1 MNTLTID
8 IETYSG
14 TDIKQGVYKYT
25 QDPDFTILL
34 FGYAYNDDPV
44 QVIDLTREDF
54 ESHREEMHTVFK
66 DLADPTILKTAFNAA
81 FERVCIQQYFNNEN
95 SPLFYPYTLPID
107 QWQCTSVLAG
117 VAGLPMNLD
126 GASKALKLTQ
136 TKDAAGKALIKYF
149 TMPCKPTKTNGMRTR
164 NLPEHSTEKH
174 NWKDFIEYCRQ
185 DVEVERA
192 IRKQLSY
199 VRISQEEHTL
209 YHLDQQINDN
219 GVLIDSAFV
228 DKAIA
233 IDEEFKSRLA
243 AEAIKLS
250 GIENPNSRNQ
260 ILEWLQAEG
269 EDATTLRKADIPEL
283 IANSDNPD
291 VKRLLTLRQELSK
304 TSTSKYLMMR
314 SAAGYDDR
322 LRGLF
327 QFYGASR
334 TGRWAGR
341 LVQPQNLPRIHFTP
355 DTLDLAR
362 RTVAQGYTSTVEMV
376 FGDVTD
382 TLSQLIRT
390 AFIASK
396 GSRFIVSDFSAI
408 EARVIAWLAGE
419 QWRLDVFNT
428 HGKIYEASAAAMF
441 KVPIES
447 IKKGSDMRQRGKL
460 TELGCGFGG
469 SVDALIRMGAL
480 EGGVKEEELQ
490 GLVDAWRAASP
501 KIVKLWKD
509 LEIAAIRAVSSGTK
523 VSMQFGMSFET
534 HNNTLWF
541 TLPSGRKLA
550 YYEVDLAENRWGGKQ
565 IVFKG
570 MDQMRKIYGN
580 QSTYGAKLA
589 ENGVQA
595 IARDCVA
602 YAMTRLHAAGYKIV
616 MHVHD
621 EVVLEM
627 PYGQGSEAE
636 VAEIMSQGA
645 PWAKGLPLVAD
656 GYETE
661 YYKKD

>member
-34 FGYAYNDDPV
+34 FGYAYNDEPV
-44 QVIDLTREDF
+44 QVIDLTRKALPKEL
-54 ESHREEMHTVFK
+54 VW
-66 DLADPTILKTAFNAA
+66 DLQAPEVLKTAFNAA
-81 FERVCIQQYFNNEN
+81 FERVCLQEYVNRVQ
-95 SPLFYPYTLPID
+95 PLRGKSFPLPID

-117 VAGLPMNLD
+117 YAGLPMNLD
-126 GASKALKLTQ
+126 GASKALRLTQ

-149 TMPCKPTKTNGMRTR
+149 TMPCKPTKTNGERTR
-164 NLPEHSTEKH
+164 NLPEHAPEK
-174 NWKDFIEYCRQ
+174 WQQFIDYCRQ

-192 IRKQLSY
+192 IRKRLSY
-199 VRISQEEHTL
+199 VQISQEEHTL

-219 GVLIDSAFV
+219 GVLIDSDFV

-233 IDEEFKSRLA
+233 IDEEFKARLLQ
-243 AEAIKLS
+243 EATELS
-250 GIENPNSRNQ
+250 GLENPNSRNQ

-269 EDATTLRKADIPEL
+269 EEATTLRKADIPEL
-283 IANSDNPD
+283 IANTDNED

-314 SAAGYDDR
+314 SAAGHDDR

-341 LVQPQNLPRIHFTP
+341 LVQPQNLPRIHFGA

-362 RTVAQGYTSTVEMV
+362 RTVAQGDTSTVQMV

-390 AFIASK
+390 AFIAPK

-509 LEIAAIRAVSSGTK
+509 LEHAAIKAVLSGTK
-523 VSMQFGMSFET
+523 VSMQYGMSFHT
-534 HNNTLWF
+534 SNSTLWF
-541 TLPSGRKLA
+541 ALPSGRKLA

-565 IVFKG
+565 LVFKG
-570 MDQMRKIYGN
+570 MDQVRKIYGN

-602 YAMTRLHAAGYKIV
+602 HAMTRLHAAGYKIV

-645 PWAKGLPLVAD
+645 PWAEGLPLVAD

>member
-34 FGYAYNDDPV
+34 FGYAYNDDKV
-44 QVIDLTREDF
+44 QFFDLTKVEDL
-54 ESHREEMHTVFK
+54 HIDVYL
-66 DLADPTILKTAFNAA
+66 DLFNPDMLKTAFNAA
-81 FERVCIQQYFNNEN
+81 FERVCIDAYFAKTFAKYGIA
-95 SPLFYPYTLPID
+95 SRPLPID

-149 TMPCKPTKTNGMRTR
+149 TMPCKPTKTNGERTR
-164 NLPEHSTEKH
+164 NLPEHATEK
-174 NWKDFIEYCRQ
+174 WQQFIEYCRQ

-250 GIENPNSRNQ
+250 GIDNPNSRNQ

-269 EDATTLRKADIPEL
+269 EEATTLRKADIPEL

-314 SAAGYDDR
+314 SASGYDDR

-355 DTLDLAR
+355 ETLDLAR

-390 AFIASK
+390 AFIAPK

-447 IKKGSDMRQRGKL
+447 IKKGSDMRQKGKVA
-460 TELGCGFGG
+460 ELAFGYQG
-469 SVDALIRMGAL
+469 GPAAAIRMGAL
-480 EGGVKEEELQ
+480 EGGIKEEELQ
-490 GLVDAWRAASP
+490 GLVDDWRAASP
-501 KIVKLWKD
+501 KIVKLWYDCGK
-509 LEIAAIRAVSSGTK
+509 AATRAVKHGTR
-523 VSMQFGMSFET
+523 VSIQHGMNFHYHDS
-534 HNNTLWF
+534 TLWI
-541 TLPSGRKLA
+541 TLPSGRQLA
-550 YYEVDLAENRWGGKQ
+550 YYEPNLKDSNFGGEALCY
-565 IVFKG
+565 KG
-570 MDQMRKIYGN
+570 MDQVRKIWGT
-580 QSTYGAKLA
+580 QDTYGGKLV
-589 ENGVQA
+589 ENITQA
-595 IARDCVA
+595 VARDCMA
-602 YAMTRLHAAGYKIV
+602 HAMTQLRAAGYKIV

>member
-34 FGYAYNDDPV
+34 FAYAYNDEPV
-44 QVIDLTREDF
+44 EVIDLTKDIIPLN
-54 ESHREEMHTVFK
+54 VFF
-66 DLADPTILKTAFNAA
+66 DLFNPDVLKTAFNAA
-81 FERVCIQQYFNNEN
+81 FERVCIQQFITN
-95 SPLFYPYTLPID
+95 SRTEIFGCFGSDMVLPIE

-126 GASKALKLTQ
+126 GASKALHLEQ
-136 TKDAAGKALIKYF
+136 GKDASGKALIKYF

-164 NLPEHSTEKH
+164 NLPEHAPEK
-174 NWKDFIEYCRQ
+174 WQQFIEYCRQ
-185 DVEVERA
+185 DVVVERA
-192 IRKQLSY
+192 IRNKLSY
-199 VRISQEEHTL
+199 VQISKEEHAL

-219 GVLIDSAFV
+219 GVLTDQTFV
-228 DKAIA
+228 ANAIA
-233 IDEEFKSRLA
+233 IDQEFKARLA
-243 AEAIKLS
+243 DEMINLT
-250 GIENPNSRNQ
+250 GIDNPNSRAQ
-260 ILEWLQAEG
+260 ILEWLNAEG
-269 EDATTLRKADIPEL
+269 ENATTLRKADLPIL
-283 IANSDNPD
+283 IAQSDNPE
-291 VKRLLTLRQELSK
+291 VKRILELRQELSK

-327 QFYGASR
+327 QFYGANR

-341 LVQPQNLPRIHFTP
+341 LVQPQNLPRISMKA
-355 DTLDLAR
+355 DLDAAR
-362 RTVAQGYTSTVEMV
+362 QVVRQGDADLVEMIW
-376 FGDVTD
+376 GDVTN

-390 AFIASK
+390 AFIAPK

-419 QWRLDVFNT
+419 QWRIDVFNS

-447 IKKGSDMRQRGKL
+447 IGKGSDLRQKGKVA
-460 TELGCGFGG
+460 ELAFGYQG
-469 SVDALIRMGAL
+469 GPAAAIRMGAL
-480 EGGVKEEELQ
+480 EGGIKEDELQ
-490 GLVDAWRAASP
+490 GLVDNWRLASP
-501 KIVKLWKD
+501 KIVKFWYD
-509 LEIAAIRAVSSGTK
+509 CGNAALRAVCDGVRTRLQHGLAFH
-523 VSMQFGMSFET
+523 VE
-534 HNNTLWF
+534 HNTLWI
-541 TLPSGRKLA
+541 TLPSGRRLA
-550 YYEVDLAENRWGGKQ
+550 YYAPNVKQSKFGGDAVTYKGVDQTKKVWCDQDTYGGK
-565 IVFKG
+565 IV
-570 MDQMRKIYGN
+570 
-580 QSTYGAKLA
+580 
-589 ENGVQA
+589 ENITQA
-595 IARDCVA
+595 VARDCMA
-602 YAMTRLHAAGYKIV
+602 YAMTRLHEAGYKIV

-627 PYGQGSEAE
+627 PYGSGTEAE

-645 PWAKGLPLVAD
+645 PWAAGLPLAAE

>member
-14 TDIKQGVYKYT
+14 TDIKQGVYKYS

-34 FGYAYNDDPV
+34 FGYAYNDAPI
-44 QVIDLTREDF
+44 QVIDLTCE
-54 ESHREEMHTVFK
+54 
-66 DLADPTILKTAFNAA
+66 AIDPIIVKALYNPAILKTAFNAA
-81 FERVCIQQYFNNEN
+81 FERVCIEQYLDNI
-95 SPLFYPYTLPID
+95 SQDVYPKKLPID

-117 VAGLPMNLD
+117 AAGLPMNLD
-126 GASKALKLTQ
+126 GASKALRLTQ

-149 TMPCKPTKTNGMRTR
+149 TMPCKPTATNGERTR
-164 NLPEHSTEKH
+164 NLPEHAPEK
-174 NWKDFIEYCRQ
+174 WQQFTEYCRQ

-192 IRKQLSY
+192 IRKHLSY
-199 VRISQEEHTL
+199 VHISQEEHAL

-219 GVLIDSAFV
+219 GVLIDSDFV

-233 IDEEFKSRLA
+233 IDEEFKACLM
-243 AEAIKLS
+243 AEATELS
-250 GIENPNSRNQ
+250 GLENANSRNQ

-269 EDATTLRKADIPEL
+269 EDATTLRKADIPQL
-283 IANSDNPD
+283 IINSDN
-291 VKRLLTLRQELSK
+291 VNVRRLLGLRQELSK

-314 SAAGYDDR
+314 SAAGHDDR

-341 LVQPQNLPRIHFTP
+341 LVQPQNLPRIYFNP

-362 RTVAQGYTSTVEMV
+362 SIVSQGYTSTVEMV

-390 AFIASK
+390 AFIAPK

-447 IKKGSDMRQRGKL
+447 IKKGSDMRQKGKVA
-460 TELGCGFGG
+460 ELAFGYQG
-469 SVDALIRMGAL
+469 GPSAAIRMGAL
-480 EGGVKEEELQ
+480 EGGIKEEELQ
-490 GLVDAWRAASP
+490 GLVDDWRAASP
-501 KIVKLWKD
+501 KIVKFWNDCGK
-509 LEIAAIRAVSSGTK
+509 AAVRAVLHGTK
-523 VSMQFGMSFET
+523 VSIQHGMSFQLKDS
-534 HNNTLWF
+534 TLWI
-541 TLPSGRKLA
+541 TLPSGRQLA
-550 YYEVDLAENRWGGKQ
+550 YYEPMLKDSKFGGQ
-565 IVFKG
+565 ALCYKG
-570 MDQMRKIYGN
+570 MDQVRKIWGN
-580 QSTYGAKLA
+580 QDTYGGKLV
-589 ENGVQA
+589 ENITQA
-595 IARDCVA
+595 VARDCMA
-602 YAMTRLHAAGYKIV
+602 YAMTRLHAEGYKIV

-627 PYGQGSEAE
+627 PYGQGSEE
-636 VAEIMSQGA
+636 QVAEIMSQGA
-645 PWAKGLPLVAD
+645 PWAAGLPLVAD